1 MLSTQVN
8 VIRQPCYAGLS
19 LLTTTQGPFLH
30 MEGCQHVGAG
40 HVREPTTTER
50 VTRSL
55 CRRCQKELRGEGRRR
70 FGVDLEGA
78 MRFFGTHVTAQS
90 AVRAT
95 LARIDYD
102 LLWVPPSK
110 AYIAVGSHRQAAAW
124 VHHGHIGIPG
134 GPRVELPGYG
144 NRTRSGAAA
153 LGRRRGAK
161 CPTCHL
167 EMPLAGLCADCS
179 D

>member
-1 MLSTQVN
+1 
-8 VIRQPCYAGLS
+8 
-19 LLTTTQGPFLH
+19 
-30 MEGCQHVGAG
+30 
-40 HVREPTTTER
+40 
-50 VTRSL
+50 
-55 CRRCQKELRGEGRRR
+55 
-70 FGVDLEGA
+70 VDLEGA

-110 AYIAVGSHRQAAAW
+110 AYIAVRSHRQAAAW

-153 LGRRRGAK
+153 LVQRRGDS

-167 EMPLAGLCADCS
+167 EMPLTGLCADCS
-179 D
+179 H